1 MTDEALF
8 QQALKKSVFLLTKRG
23 MSELFVNT
31 FFLNL
36 LNKIIYSLRLELNMF
51 LQFRPDH
58 VKISLIM

>member
-1 MTDEALF
+1 MKDEVLF

-36 LNKIIYSLRLELNMF
+36 LNKIIYSLRLN
-51 LQFRPDH
+51 
-58 VKISLIM
+58 